1 MKKRV
6 ISAVI
11 LLSIALICI
20 FLSEVT
26 RVLFFAAAG
35 VMCAYEYSRGL
46 EKIDAYCA
54 AWVMYTYIGIQ
65 ALLTIFHA
73 GTISYIACMAAGVYL
88 ALFSG
93 ILHPKVRGTGAIYT
107 VAGLAYPGILFG
119 LMMMISVSKSWLEVF
134 ALGFVSCLTCDA
146 FALFGGMRFGK
157 HKIAPDISP
166 KKTVEGCICGAAA
179 GALSGILVKC
189 IPNCCDAI
197 PMWLCILTGFV
208 ASTMGQ
214 IGDLAESMVKR
225 MLGLKDF
232 SNLIPGHGGMFD
244 RADSLMF
251 ALPTAYL
258 CLFVFGYTIK

>member
-6 ISAVI
+6 ISAAV
-11 LLSIALICI
+11 LLTIGITCI

-26 RVLFFAAAG
+26 RVLFFTAAG
-35 VMCAYEYSRGL
+35 VICVYEYSRGL
-46 EKIDAYCA
+46 EKIEAYCA

-73 GTISYIACMAAGVYL
+73 GTIAYIACMAAGVYL

-93 ILHPKVRGTGAIYT
+93 ILHPKVRGKGAIYT

-134 ALGFVSCLTCDA
+134 ALGFASSLICDA

-157 HKIAPDISP
+157 HPVAPDISP

-197 PMWLCILTGFV
+197 PMWLCILTGFA
-208 ASTMGQ
+208 ASSMGQ

-258 CLFVFGYTIK
+258 CLYVFGYTVK